1 MTLTAIVEPDW
12 LSYSVTTPTGGTA
25 SRRLGLHRSCASAAD
40 PPCRAF
46 PAAGADCAGTTT
58 TTATATTA
66 GGGGGPFTSCAA
78 WRSTGFLMS
87 FAAAVELAAVVGF
100 LVIVAGGKRR
110 RETGWRILGVLV
122 AVVAALQFA
131 ATALVVRR
139 LLAPPLDLTCLLACW
154 EDAAEPAHCHDDPL
168 LHRRTSSRTTASSPS
183 RAGGSTRRGIFAPP
197 AALWRPCAAWAW
209 LSRPTHYRR
218 KTDTSFCA
226 IRRRGLRVVDGEKKK
241 RRKK

>member
-1 MTLTAIVEPDW
+1 MTRKMVYGSALVALAAATAMTLTAIVEPDW

-131 ATALVVRR
+131 ATALVAYVFENDGQFTVPGWR
-139 LLAPPLDLTCLLACW
+139 LD
-154 EDAAEPAHCHDDPL
+154 
-168 LHRRTSSRTTASSPS
+168 SSWYLCTASGVVAAVCGLGLAVSAYTLPPEDGYEFL
-183 RAGGSTRRGIFAPP
+183 RDPP
-197 AALWRPCAAWAW
+197 ARA
-209 LSRPTHYRR
+209 
-218 KTDTSFCA
+218 
-226 IRRRGLRVVDGEKKK
+226 
-241 RRKK
+241 